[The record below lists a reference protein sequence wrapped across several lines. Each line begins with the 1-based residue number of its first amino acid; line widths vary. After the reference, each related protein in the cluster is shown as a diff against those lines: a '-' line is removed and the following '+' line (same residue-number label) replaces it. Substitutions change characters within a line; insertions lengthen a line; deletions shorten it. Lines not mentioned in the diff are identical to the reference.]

1 MANLALRRKTKLS
14 PFRRMAIGT
23 WRTTGDP
30 SVYGSLRL
38 RMDEAQRYLEAFRET
53 TGKRLTY
60 THMIGKACAAVLE
73 AMPDAN
79 AVLRFNRIYLR
90 ERIGIF
96 FQIALEDPKTG
107 EIDLSGTTIYDPEQK
122 TLAEIVDEFAT
133 QTRGVRRGEDKK
145 EKSRGMFRWIP
156 SLLLNRVLGA
166 ISFLSYTLNLNLRW
180 LGIPRDPFGSMMIT
194 NIGSLGLDE
203 AYPPLVPYSRVPLVV
218 AVGAVTDEPV
228 VEDGKVVP
236 GKVMKLC
243 ATFDHRILDGA
254 HAARM
259 VRTLRAWMEHP
270 FDHFD
275 PIGEVDAQSPSRS
288 SV

>member
-1 MANLALRRKTKLS
+1 MANLALRRKKKLS
-14 PFRRMAIGT
+14 AFRRMAIGT

-38 RMDEAQRYLEAFRET
+38 RMDEAQRYLEEFRDK

-60 THMIGKACAAVLE
+60 THMIGKACAAVLQ

-90 ERIGIF
+90 ERIAIF

-122 TLAEIVDEFAT
+122 SLAEIVDEFAA
-133 QTRGVRRGEDKK
+133 QASGVRSGQDRK

-156 SLLLNRVLGA
+156 SLLLNRVLGT
-166 ISFLSYTLNLNLRW
+166 ISFFAYTLNLNLRW

-228 VEDGKVVP
+228 VERGEVVP
-236 GKVMKLC
+236 GKVMKVC
-243 ATFDHRILDGA
+243 ASFDHRLLDGA
-254 HAARM
+254 HAAIM

-275 PIGEVDAQSPSRS
+275 PIG
-288 SV
+288 